1 MSPPIRSI
9 ARLEREEGPPARP
22 RRLTRRLL
30 AVLVLL
36 AFVAGGVPAGAQP
49 TPTTPPAPGD
59 VITLNFQ
66 DADLDVVLDA
76 VAQAIGF
83 NYVLAPEVRRKVTV
97 QGRVARRQLFDL
109 LLAILEVHGLAAVR
123 SGDFYKIVR
132 VAAAQSQGLPV
143 VIGADVDPSRRA
155 EEIVTQLV
163 HLRYGSVA
171 EVARVLQ
178 PMLSREGALAVHRD
192 TSVLVLTD
200 SVEKLRRYLSVIRML
215 DVPTAQE
222 QVQVFPLRFADATAL
237 APLITQLVTTPGA
250 PARAVPAVPPR
261 PGEVIEGAG
270 PQVPAAR
277 DAGGTRPVILADSR
291 TNTLVAVGPPA
302 VLERI
307 QSLVARLDTDTPPT
321 RAVFVYRVEHLRA
334 KELGATLT
342 GLFRR
347 RGLPEPAPRP
357 GAFPIPIPP
366 PGPGVPPGAPP
377 ADGEREELGTA
388 GDEIRVV
395 PDEAT
400 NTLLITTTPQIW
412 AALQPVLQR
421 LDRMPRRV
429 LIEILVAEFTLDD
442 STQLGI
448 EWSLRSEKG
457 IQIGG
462 ERLSIG
468 SGLDT
473 GIPGIVP
480 IPPTFFFLL
489 GNKDILTLLQAFS
502 QANRVNV
509 LSSPHVMASE
519 NKRAQ
524 IHVGSSVPILTSQQQ
539 PATGVAAAPQPTSVI
554 TTTVEYRDVGII
566 LTVTPRVADNR
577 FVALDIRQEVSA
589 VAPSPTIGTVQGQPV
604 SVPSPAFT
612 KRVAETSVVVGE
624 QETLVLGGLI
634 EERKT
639 QVREGIPFLSRIPIL
654 GYLFGATR
662 DGVVKTELVIMVTPR
677 LVLDPGES
685 RSLYEE
691 FRRRA
696 PELKREMD
704 RPGAPGLPLA
714 PAPPTPP
721 PPRSLAPGPEIGA
734 GLSPVEPSSR

>member
-1 MSPPIRSI
+1 
-9 ARLEREEGPPARP
+9 
-22 RRLTRRLL
+22 
-30 AVLVLL
+30 VVLL
-36 AFVAGGVPAGAQP
+36 ALVATGFPAGSQ
-49 TPTTPPAPGD
+49 PPAAGPAD
-59 VITLNFQ
+59 LITLNFQ

-97 QGRVARRQLFDL
+97 QGRVARRELLDL
-109 LLAILEVHGLAAVR
+109 VLAILEVHGLAAVK
-123 SGDFYKIVR
+123 SGGFYKIVR
-132 VAAAQSQGLPV
+132 IAAAQGQGLPV
-143 VIGADVDPSRRA
+143 VVGADVDPTRRP

-192 TSVLVLTD
+192 TNVLVLTD

-222 QVQVFPLRFADATAL
+222 QVQVFPLRFADAAAL
-237 APLITQLVTTPGA
+237 APLITQLVAAPSG
-250 PARAVPAVPPR
+250 PARALPTVPAR
-261 PGEVIEGAG
+261 PGEVVEGVAPPVVG
-270 PQVPAAR
+270 PR
-277 DAGGTRPVILADSR
+277 DAGAARPVILADSR
-291 TNTLVAVGPPA
+291 TNSLVAVGPPA
-302 VLERI
+302 VLERV
-307 QSLVARLDTDTPPT
+307 QALVARLDTDTPPT

-334 KELGATLT
+334 KELAATLT

-347 RGLPEPAPRP
+347 RGAPEPAPPRP
-357 GAFPIPIPP
+357 GGF
-366 PGPGVPPGAPP
+366 PGPGPLSGLPPG
-377 ADGEREELGTA
+377 DGERDDLVTA
-388 GDEIRVV
+388 DDIRVV

-400 NTLLITTTPQIW
+400 NTLLVTTTPQIW

-468 SGLDT
+468 TGLDT
-473 GIPGIVP
+473 GIPGLVP
-480 IPPTFFFLL
+480 IPPTFFFVLA
-489 GNKDILTLLQAFS
+489 NKDILSILQAFA

-509 LSSPHVMASE
+509 LSTPHVLASE

-554 TTTVEYRDVGII
+554 TTTVEYRDVGVI

-577 FVALDIRQEVSA
+577 FVAIDIRQEVSA
-589 VAPSPTIGTVQGQPV
+589 VAPSPTIGVIQGQPV

-624 QETLVLGGLI
+624 RETLVLGGLI

-662 DGVVKTELVIMVTPR
+662 DAVVKTELVIMVTPR

-685 RSLYEE
+685 RSIYDE
-691 FRRRA
+691 FRQRA
-696 PELKREMD
+696 PELRREMD
-704 RPGAPGLPLA
+704 RPGAPVPPLGPTP
-714 PAPPTPP
+714 PAPPA
-721 PPRSLAPGPEIGA
+721 PRSFTPGPELGA
-734 GLSPVEPSSR
+734 GVTPLEPSSR